1 LRSSGDLYDFEVQD
15 TETLEVNGERISS
28 TLVRTILC
36 QSDFIGAEALLGRPF
51 TIRGCVVY
59 GQQLG
64 KELGFPTANVQL
76 NRYSAPI
83 SGVFAV
89 LVRVGDKL
97 YKAAANVG
105 VRPTVGDLVKPI
117 LEVHILD
124 FDKDI
129 YGERIEVEFKHK
141 IRDEKKFTSLDN
153 LVENIQ
159 NDINKIRAW
168 FHQANNN

>member
-1 LRSSGDLYDFEVQD
+1 
-15 TETLEVNGERISS
+15 
-28 TLVRTILC
+28 
-36 QSDFIGAEALLGRPF
+36 
-51 TIRGCVVY
+51 
-59 GQQLG
+59 LG